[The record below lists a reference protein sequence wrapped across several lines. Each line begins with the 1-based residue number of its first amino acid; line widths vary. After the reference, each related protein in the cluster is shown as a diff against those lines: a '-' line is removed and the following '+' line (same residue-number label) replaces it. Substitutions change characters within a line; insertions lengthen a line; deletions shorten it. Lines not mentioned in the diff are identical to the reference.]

1 MLCKVRKYLVDSQ
14 SAKSEFI
21 EKRVKILKAARAHEG
36 LYQCIANNSIGTV
49 MKNAQVR
56 FLLRVSQIIA
66 ICVAVIL
73 AEVLFKM
80 LPYVEVPLKV
90 EVISRTVVRIASS
103 TEEGNPEISVQVII
117 LIMLIMLW

>member
-1 MLCKVRKYLVDSQ
+1 MRKYLVDSQ

-49 MKNAQVR
+49 MKNAQVQ
-56 FLLRVSQIIA
+56 FLLGVSQDLA
-66 ICVAVIL
+66 KWVVVIL

-80 LPYVEVPLKV
+80 LPSVEVP
-90 EVISRTVVRIASS
+90 S
-103 TEEGNPEISVQVII
+103 
-117 LIMLIMLW
+117 

>member
-1 MLCKVRKYLVDSQ
+1 MVDSQ

-36 LYQCIANNSIGTV
+36 LYQCVANNSIGTV

-56 FLLRVSQIIA
+56 FLLGASQDLA
-66 ICVAVIL
+66 KWVAVIL

-80 LPYVEVPLKV
+80 LPSVEVP
-90 EVISRTVVRIASS
+90 S
-103 TEEGNPEISVQVII
+103 
-117 LIMLIMLW
+117 

>member
-1 MLCKVRKYLVDSQ
+1 MRKYLVDSQ

-36 LYQCIANNSIGTV
+36 LYQCVANNSIGTV

-56 FLLRVSQIIA
+56 FLLGASQDLA

-73 AEVLFKM
+73 AEIFFKI
-80 LPYVEVPLKV
+80 LPSVEVP
-90 EVISRTVVRIASS
+90 S
-103 TEEGNPEISVQVII
+103 
-117 LIMLIMLW
+117 

>member
-1 MLCKVRKYLVDSQ
+1 MRKYLVDSQ

-56 FLLRVSQIIA
+56 VLLSVSQDIA
-66 ICVAVIL
+66 KWVAVIS

-80 LPYVEVPLKV
+80 LPSVEVLLKV

-103 TEEGNPEISVQVII
+103 TEEGNPDISVQVII
-117 LIMLIMLW
+117 LIMLMMLW